1 MDIFTQNKNLIRTVI
16 LLVALNLILMSFL
29 AWKEFNHRPPRD
41 EPALFQRREEFHD
54 VSGILKEKLD
64 LTETQVSQ
72 IQKIR
77 ADFFE
82 KEQILAFNIRNKK
95 DSMNVE
101 MYNEITNEKL
111 VEKLAK
117 EISEMDLEMTHLRI
131 EQAKSLKTICTPKQQ
146 RKMQEIV
153 IEIRDYFR
161 PDNQP
166 KKKF

>member
-16 LLVALNLILMSFL
+16 LLVALNLILMGFL

-41 EPALFQRREEFHD
+41 EPALFPKREEFHD
-54 VSGILKEKLD
+54 VSGILKEKLG
-64 LTETQVSQ
+64 LTESQVVQ

-82 KEQILAFNIRNKK
+82 KEQILALSIRNKK

-101 MYNEITNEKL
+101 IYHKVTDDKL
-111 VEKLAK
+111 VEKLAR
-117 EISEMDLEMTHLRI
+117 EISEMDLIMTHLRI
-131 EQAKSLKTICTPKQQ
+131 EQAKSLKAICTPEQQ
-146 RKMQEIV
+146 KKMEELV

-166 KKKF
+166 RI